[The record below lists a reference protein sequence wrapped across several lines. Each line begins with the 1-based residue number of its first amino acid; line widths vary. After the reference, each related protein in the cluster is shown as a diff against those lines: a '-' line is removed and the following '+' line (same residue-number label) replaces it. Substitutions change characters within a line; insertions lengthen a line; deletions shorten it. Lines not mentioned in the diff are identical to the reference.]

1 MERKEILSSRAEI
14 EDLDINPQT
23 VSVRGMTEAVE
34 QRLEDQLL
42 PPIDKELR
50 KEWKKLRKYRSQ

>member
-1 MERKEILSSRAEI
+1 MERKEIFSSRAEI
-14 EDLDINPQT
+14 EDIDINPQT
-23 VSVRGMTEAVE
+23 VSIRGMTEAVE
-34 QRLEDQLL
+34 QNLEDQLL

>member
-14 EDLDINPQT
+14 EDIDINPQT

-34 QRLEDQLL
+34 QNLEDQLL

>member
-14 EDLDINPQT
+14 EDIDINPQT

>member
-1 MERKEILSSRAEI
+1 MERKEIFSSRAEI
-14 EDLDINPQT
+14 EDIDINPQT
-23 VSVRGMTEAVE
+23 VSIRGMTEAVE
-34 QRLEDQLL
+34 QKLEDQLL

>member
-1 MERKEILSSRAEI
+1 MERKEIFSSRAEI
-14 EDLDINPQT
+14 KDIDINPQA
-23 VSVRGMTEAVE
+23 VSVIGMAEAVE
-34 QRLEDQLL
+34 QKLEDQLL

>member
-14 EDLDINPQT
+14 EDIDINPQT

-42 PPIDKELR
+42 PPIYKELR